1 MMKYPRWLS
10 RPALTVFCLAIT
22 LGTAAGCVSSLGQD
36 ISVTETAPQNITP
49 ATCANTGQW
58 HDPATGQMLDARQV
72 FAELADKDIVLLG
85 ERHTSREDHLWQ
97 TQTIAGLHA
106 LKPKMIAGFEM
117 FPRSVQPALDAWSRG
132 ELSRTEFLKQSRW
145 SEVWGYGA
153 EFYMP
158 MFDHARLNRIPMVAL
173 NVDRALISK
182 VGREGWA
189 SIPERDREGV
199 SDPAA
204 APQSYLE
211 SLGRVFLSKMHHS
224 TGTSAGTSVQ
234 DANALGTEAK
244 LESVMA
250 SEPYARFVQA
260 QLTWDRAMAEGLAS
274 AKLENPDA
282 LVIGVMGRGHIEY
295 RHGVPHQLAA
305 LGFDNVAVLI
315 PVDAGT
321 ECNANNATLADA
333 VFVVDPP
340 AQAAVKPTKP
350 RLGVVIETTS
360 KGVRIL
366 RVADDSVAAEAALAA
381 GDIIVGAAGAV
392 IKENAD
398 LLAII
403 ERQAPGTWLPLSIL
417 RDDKEIDVV
426 AKFPTSLKAAQ

>member
-1 MMKYPRWLS
+1 MMKYPWRIG

-22 LGTAAGCVSSLGQD
+22 LGTAAGCVASMGEK
-36 ISVTETAPQNITP
+36 IAVAEA
-49 ATCANTGQW
+49 ACVNTGQW
-58 HDPATGQMLDARQV
+58 HDPATGQVLDARQI
-72 FAELADKDIVLLG
+72 FAELAEKDIVLLG
-85 ERHTSREDHLWQ
+85 ERHTSSEDHLWQ

-106 LKPKMIAGFEM
+106 LKPNIVAGFEM

-132 ELSRTEFLKQSRW
+132 ELSRTEFLEQSRW
-145 SEVWGYGA
+145 SDVWGYGA

-173 NVDRALISK
+173 NVNRALISK

-204 APQSYLE
+204 APQSYRE
-211 SLGRVFLSKMHHS
+211 SLARVFLSKMQHS
-224 TGTSAGTSVQ
+224 SGKPAGASVE
-234 DANALGTEAK
+234 DANTQGTEAK
-244 LESVMA
+244 LESVMV
-250 SEPYARFVQA
+250 SEPYERFVQA
-260 QLTWDRAMAEGLAS
+260 QLTWDRAMAERLAS
-274 AKLENPDA
+274 AKRESPNA

-295 RHGVPHQLAA
+295 RHGVPHQLSD

-315 PVDAGT
+315 PVDVGT
-321 ECNANNATLADA
+321 VCNADTATLADA

-340 AQAAVKPTKP
+340 TQAAVTPTKP
-350 RLGVVIETTS
+350 RLGVVIETTP

-366 RVADDSVAAEAALAA
+366 RVADDSVAAAAALAA
-381 GDIIVGAAGAV
+381 GDIILGAAGAT

-398 LLAII
+398 LLTII

-426 AKFPTSLKAAQ
+426 AKFPTSFEAAQ

>member
-1 MMKYPRWLS
+1 MMKYPRRIS
-10 RPALTVFCLAIT
+10 RPVLTVFCFAIT
-22 LGTAAGCVSSLGQD
+22 LGTAAGCVATMESKVNL
-36 ISVTETAPQNITP
+36 AKP
-49 ATCANTGQW
+49 ACSNTGQW
-58 HDPATGQMLDARQV
+58 HDPATGQVLDARQV

-97 TQTIAGLHA
+97 SQTIAGLHA
-106 LKPKMIAGFEM
+106 LKPNMVAGFEM
-117 FPRSVQPALDAWSRG
+117 FPRSVQPALDAWSNG
-132 ELSRTEFLKQSRW
+132 ALSRTEFLEESRW

-173 NVDRALISK
+173 NVDRSLISK

-189 SIPERDREGV
+189 SIPEKDREGV
-199 SDPAA
+199 STPAA
-204 APQSYLE
+204 APQSYREALA
-211 SLGRVFLSKMHHS
+211 RVFLSKMQHS
-224 TGTSAGTSVQ
+224 PGKSSGASVD

-244 LESVMA
+244 LESIMA
-250 SEPYARFVQA
+250 SEPYGRFVQA

-274 AKLENPDA
+274 AKRENPDA

-295 RHGVPHQLAA
+295 GHGVPHQLAA

-321 ECNANNATLADA
+321 VCNADTATLADA
-333 VFVVDPP
+333 VFVVDPA
-340 AQAAVKPTKP
+340 AQADVKPTKP
-350 RLGVVIETTS
+350 RLGVVIETTA

-366 RVADDSVAAEAALAA
+366 RVADDSVASEAALAA
-381 GDIIVGAAGAV
+381 GDIIVGAAGKI

-398 LLAII
+398 LLSVI
-403 ERQAPGTWLPLSIL
+403 ERQAPGTWLPLSIRRGDEGL
-417 RDDKEIDVV
+417 DIV
-426 AKFPTSLKAAQ
+426 AKFPTSFEAAQ